1 MLDPVGST
9 SWHHRHLSSF
19 RLLNRLLQE
28 EEPTRERT
36 VMIVGPGGVTRL
48 AAPLL
53 NDAAV
58 EDVPAAR
65 RLIGDAA
72 RYSDQLLRRIPGM
85 PLRSLEPV
93 ELSRTLTVP
102 HKLVVIDLSK
112 RVLDAVAADLPDAS
126 CHCVDISFQP
136 LPVRA
141 DVVIAFNVVCRLKG
155 REAVGMAHV
164 ADAVLPGG
172 LLQIDDRSADAHLAP
187 LGQFVGVGPKTHRKQ
202 MPAGR
207 DDQSLARD
215 LQPTAAEG
223 P

>member
-1 MLDPVGST
+1 VLDPLGST

-19 RLLNRLLQE
+19 RLLNRLLQD
-28 EEPTRERT
+28 EPAGERT
-36 VMIVGPGGVTRL
+36 VMIIGPGGVTRL
-48 AAPLL
+48 VAPLL

-58 EDVPAAR
+58 EETWAVR
-65 RLIGDAA
+65 KLIGDAA

-102 HKLVVIDLSK
+102 HKLVVVDLSQ
-112 RVLDAVAADLPDAS
+112 RVLDAVAADVPDAI

-136 LPVRA
+136 LPIRA
-141 DVVIAFNVVCRLKG
+141 DVVIAFNIVCRLED
-155 REAVGMAHV
+155 RAATGMIHV

-172 LLQIDDRSADAHLAP
+172 WLQIDDRSADAHLAP
-187 LGQFVGVGPKTHRKQ
+187 LGQFVGVAPKTHRKQ
-202 MPAGR
+202 MPAGP
-207 DDQSLARD
+207 DDDAFARN
-215 LQPTAAEG
+215 LQCPASEG